1 MEEHQGLASNGYPQ
15 QKILY
20 TFMTLPFINFLVFS
34 GAIFIYLM
42 TSSVGTSGIGP
53 KIIPTEMIRPSVIPA
68 RNLRS
73 IARQKRS
80 QRSLIFLRSQNIV
93 CWKLSRGCHFR
104 NNGPICIFNFAFFCA
119 PFSFNEFFFNS
130 FFNFFVSFF
139 IFFFYYFFF
148 FDWQQWATILASFH
162 TP

>member
-1 MEEHQGLASNGYPQ
+1 
-15 QKILY
+15 
-20 TFMTLPFINFLVFS
+20 
-34 GAIFIYLM
+34 M

-80 QRSLIFLRSQNIV
+80 QRSLIFLRSQNIA

-104 NNGPICIFNFAFFCA
+104 NNGPICIFNFAFFVHRF
-119 PFSFNEFFFNS
+119 PSMNFFFLIHFS
-130 FFNFFVSFF
+130 
-139 IFFFYYFFF
+139 IF
-148 FDWQQWATILASFH
+148 
-162 TP
+162 